1 MGLFSMSKVEGNY
14 FNDNSGF
21 IELVSC
27 PEGGKLCTQHLN
39 FVNERM
45 KLSRTHWI
53 DKEFPQAIEEL
64 RIAFYK
70 TSEIDS
76 PTCFPCAE
84 LFRSTIIQSLET
96 ILNDIRPMTI
106 GFFKRKHHS
115 SDYELATKVLDELKR
130 GMSGSETI

>member
-1 MGLFSMSKVEGNY
+1 MGLFSISEEEGNY

-21 IELVSC
+21 FELLSC
-27 PEGGKLCTQHLN
+27 PGGGKSCTQHLN

-53 DKEFPQAIEEL
+53 DKDFPQAIEEL

-76 PTCFPCAE
+76 PTCFACAE
-84 LFRSTIIQSLET
+84 LFRATIIKSLET
-96 ILNDIRPMTI
+96 IHKDIRPMTI
-106 GFFKRKHHS
+106 GFHKRKYNS
-115 SDYELATKVLDELKR
+115 SNYELATKVLNELKG
-130 GMSGSETI
+130 GMSSSETV